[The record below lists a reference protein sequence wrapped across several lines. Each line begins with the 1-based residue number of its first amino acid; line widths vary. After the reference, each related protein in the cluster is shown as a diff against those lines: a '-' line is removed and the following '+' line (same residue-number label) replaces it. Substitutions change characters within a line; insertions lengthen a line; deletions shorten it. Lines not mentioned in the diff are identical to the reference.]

1 MGLTIMEK
9 RSITREIAKRY
20 QSSSKHEKT
29 IILNEI
35 TQLTGYNRCYASCL
49 LKNYGKK
56 IFTKRVIIVGGDK
69 KRTKSKRPK
78 KYDEKVISILKKI
91 WFICDCICGKRLA
104 ALLKE
109 IIPILEKFGE
119 IKINNDTREKL
130 FNISP
135 ATIDR
140 SLKGVRLEF
149 CIKGRST
156 TKPGT
161 LLKNQIPIRT
171 FSQWNEAKPGFAE
184 IDLVSHDGGYVRGD
198 NNQSLDFTDICTTW
212 TEVRAVKNK
221 AQVWVFDALEDIRKS
236 LPFELL
242 GIDSDNGS
250 EFINDHLF
258 RYCEKEKI
266 TFTRTRPYRKNDNC
280 FVEQKNYSV
289 VRRHVGYSRYDTD
302 EELKLLNELYR
313 NMNAYIN
320 FFQPTM
326 KLTEKT
332 RIGSRVRKKYDL
344 PKTPYRR
351 VMDSKHVPP
360 DKKARLT
367 SQYKKLNPAQL
378 KRNITSIQEELMKMA
393 KVKRDFISKYNNN
406 NQRKIG
412 SGQNVGMRGNELCL
426 KI

>member
-29 IILNEI
+29 VILNEI
-35 TQLTGYNRCYASCL
+35 TKLTGYNRCYASCL

-56 IFTKRVIIVGGDK
+56 IFTKKAIIVGDNR
-69 KRTKSKRPK
+69 KRIKNKRPK
-78 KYDEKVISILKKI
+78 TYDEKTLNILKQI

-104 ALLKE
+104 PLLKE
-109 IIPILEKFGE
+109 IIPTLERFNE
-119 IKINNDTREKL
+119 IKINNDIRTKL
-130 FNISP
+130 LNISP

-140 SLKGVRLEF
+140 SLSGVRLEF

-161 LLKNQIPIRT
+161 LLKSQIPIRT
-171 FSQWNEAKPGFAE
+171 FSEWDEAKPGFAE
-184 IDLVSHDGGYVRGD
+184 IDLVSHDGGDINGD
-198 NNQSLDFTDICTTW
+198 HAQSLDFTDICTSW

-221 AQVWVFDALEDIRKS
+221 ARLWVFEALEDIRKN
-236 LPFELL
+236 LPFNLL

-250 EFINDHLF
+250 EFINEHLF
-258 RYCEKEKI
+258 KYCEKERI
-266 TFTRTRPYRKNDNC
+266 SFTRTRPYRKNDNC

-302 EELKLLNELYR
+302 EELRLLNELYG
-313 NMNAYIN
+313 NMNLYIN

-332 RIGSRVRKKYDL
+332 RIGSRVKKKYDL
-344 PKTPYRR
+344 PQTPYRR
-351 VMDSKHVPP
+351 VIDSKHVPP
-360 DKKARLT
+360 NKKALLT
-367 SQYKKLNPAQL
+367 KRYKKLNPAQL
-378 KRNITSIQEELMKMA
+378 KRNITSIQEELMKIA
-393 KVKRDFISKYNNN
+393 KTKRDFISKYNNN

-412 SGQNVGMRGNELCL
+412 SGQNAGMRGNELCL
-426 KI
+426 KV